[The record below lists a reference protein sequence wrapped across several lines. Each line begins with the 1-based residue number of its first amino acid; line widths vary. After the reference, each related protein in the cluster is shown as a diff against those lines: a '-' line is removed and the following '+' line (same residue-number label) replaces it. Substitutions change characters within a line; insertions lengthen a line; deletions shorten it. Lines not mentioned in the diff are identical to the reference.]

1 MNLTL
6 EPGCEFTQFN
16 LSNMICKLIFK
27 LNLLCLNL
35 TYTIHNK
42 DKKKANMSQSKVYS
56 CLANIIHK
64 TRAGGVGA
72 GEWGR
77 AVPGQ
82 ERKVSMFI
90 VLNSFIR
97 VLNLPRC
104 HLSIF

>member
-1 MNLTL
+1 
-6 EPGCEFTQFN
+6 
-16 LSNMICKLIFK
+16 MICKLIFK

-64 TRAGGVGA
+64 TRPGGVRA
-72 GEWGR
+72 GEGGTVCSR
-77 AVPGQ
+77 A
-82 ERKVSMFI
+82 RKESMFI

-104 HLSIF
+104 HLSIFGSKLEVGSM